1 MSPSGKKDPQDKQEL
16 LTTLRKFA
24 PSVCY
29 LVFFGDRGQFSI
41 ESWNWV
47 IWVYVGFGWLQ
58 FVVDLQT
65 FFYLSRQLDAIAPWS
80 LAFSWALVSLFEYSL
95 ALGDIFFCSDCDYF
109 SFTTLYRNALNNFKW
124 FFSHEIF
131 LRIWGL
137 RSLGKWRICKAE
149 LRAVSEKKSSL
160 NECRDETPF
169 YYFFLNRENVRG
181 E

>member
-1 MSPSGKKDPQDKQEL
+1 MARKTRKPSRNFLLLYVSLRQMSVIWCFSETVVRISWQL
-16 LTTLRKFA
+16 IRK
-24 PSVCY
+24 
-29 LVFFGDRGQFSI
+29 FSI

-65 FFYLSRQLDAIAPWS
+65 FFYLSRQLDAIAPRS

-124 FFSHEIF
+124 FFSHVIF

-137 RSLGKWRICKAE
+137 RSLGK
-149 LRAVSEKKSSL
+149 
-160 NECRDETPF
+160 
-169 YYFFLNRENVRG
+169 
-181 E
+181 